1 MGSDKPH
8 PVSHVAYGYGAC
20 VATIDEKNFVS
31 KMDVAFDVGRVIN
44 PKACEGQVEG
54 GTLMGM
60 GYGVTEDFKM
70 DNGRV
75 VTKYGTLGYS
85 ERNSGRTLPYI
96 LLKRV
101 RRTKWRSE
109 RKGLAKL
116 PAFRWLRLYPMHTV
130 ILIKKNVGD
139 FLCNIQAINDRQG
152 VEGV

>member
-96 LLKRV
+96 LLKGYAGPNGV
-101 RRTKWRSE
+101 RSE
-109 RKGLAKL
+109 RDWRNCQHSDGSG
-116 PAFRWLRLYPMHTV
+116 Y
-130 ILIKKNVGD
+130 
-139 FLCNIQAINDRQG
+139 IQCIPSY
-152 VEGV
+152 